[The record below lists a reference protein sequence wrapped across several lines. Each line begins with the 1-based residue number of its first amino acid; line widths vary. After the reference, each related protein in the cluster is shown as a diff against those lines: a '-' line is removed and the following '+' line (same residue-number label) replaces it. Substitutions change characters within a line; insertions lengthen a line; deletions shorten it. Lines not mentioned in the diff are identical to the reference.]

1 MTSEDKRLRIDFS
14 AAGDSSGPQAWG
26 GGGVSAAEISKIV
39 GWKLRPRISTTNVT
53 ACIYRCSRWSY
64 CISVKIDCDT
74 RAGSTC
80 DGGVIGKHWSLK
92 EIRKM
97 LEKLQNVDYIC
108 V

>member
-26 GGGVSAAEISKIV
+26 RRGGGGGWASATETSEIV
-39 GWKLRPRISTTNVT
+39 GWELRPRISTTNVT

-74 RAGSTC
+74 RAGST
-80 DGGVIGKHWSLK
+80 
-92 EIRKM
+92 
-97 LEKLQNVDYIC
+97 
-108 V
+108 